1 MKGKDKVWVHLT
13 SIYRQ
18 KILPAN
24 DTEIATEAKKLKYL
38 DKLKLVMRVNDN
50 KEVNLLIGQTVLVIQ
65 NQGR

>member
-1 MKGKDKVWVHLT
+1 MQGKDKEWVQLT

-24 DTEIATEAKKLKYL
+24 DTEIATARKLKYL